1 MEDTE
6 MGDPKA
12 SPWKTVLSQSERK
25 AERQKEKEREEK
37 EKEQTEKDAESTTT
51 PKKTNNE
58 EQPPTNIPGIIDTA
72 SKLLEKH
79 LKITVRPTTKQEQ
92 EESRE

>member
-6 MGDPKA
+6 MRDPKA
-12 SPWKTVLSQSERK
+12 SPWTKVLSQTERK
-25 AERQKEKEREEK
+25 QEKEKQKEREEK

-58 EQPPTNIPGIIDTA
+58 EQAPTNIPCIIDTS

-79 LKITVRPTTKQEQ
+79 LKITVRPTTKQQ
-92 EESRE
+92 QD